1 MARMRTIKSA
11 IEYIKHQ
18 DPSSC
23 VTEWWLRQ
31 LAKSGRIKAHKAGS
45 KYLIDIDYLEEFF
58 KNPPEEEE
66 KQATEYGE
74 LRKVQS

>member
-11 IEYIKHQ
+11 IEYIKQQ

-31 LAKSGRIKAHKAGS
+31 LAKSGRIKTHKAGS

-58 KNPPEEEE
+58 KNPPEDVEQ
-66 KQATEYGE
+66 KFDSYGK
-74 LRKVQS
+74 LRKVF